1 MKKFIIILASL
12 VLIAS
17 LAFAQDVQR
26 LMTTDMGGSV
36 FYGIKDQLG
45 VPLADGCLI
54 QTIVDGGD
62 AVMSPADPATGDP
75 TGDDQLCLNNIFY
88 LMAVNTGA
96 WGPGYEGGLY
106 WTAYFTFEDPIGS
119 PPEPVANCG
128 DYVYLRAWDGPAIIP
143 FTSAYCNTCVM
154 QVGPAAGS
162 GPGQMDWPCWDD
174 DPCDWVTL
182 PVELSA
188 FTATFMDSYTLI
200 RWSTA
205 SETDVLGFNIYR
217 STEDE
222 YSTSAQINIE
232 HIPGHGSTT
241 EPQDYEFQDIDQLIY
256 ETTYYYWLES
266 VNFGGSSNVYGAIEY
281 TPENGQGGFEEDFE
295 NNMLMNQPNPFSS
308 VTTISYAIKG
318 MLKSEPVKISIYNTL
333 GQLILEDVA
342 KDGVYQFDA
351 SELPT
356 GVYFYKL
363 ETESYNNIK
372 KMMIIR

>member
-12 VLIAS
+12 MLIAS
-17 LAFAQDVQR
+17 LAFAQDVLRQFN
-26 LMTTDMGGSV
+26 TDQGGYN
-36 FYGIKDQLG
+36 FYAIQAPGG
-45 VPLADGCLI
+45 GPLADGCLVQVI
-54 QTIVDGGD
+54 LDGGD
-62 AVMSPADPATGDP
+62 AVMSPADVATGDP
-75 TGDDQLCLNNIFY
+75 TGDDQLCLNNNYYTFTINS
-88 LMAVNTGA
+88 ATATGV
-96 WGPGYEGGLY
+96 PGSF
-106 WTAYFTFEDPIGS
+106 WVMTNFIFEDPLGS

-128 DYVYLRAWDGPAIIP
+128 DYIYLRAWDAPTITP
-143 FTSAYCNTCVM
+143 FVSSYCNTSIM
-154 QVGPAAGS
+154 QVGPPAGT
-162 GPGQMDWPCWDD
+162 GPGVMEWPCWDD
-174 DPCDWVTL
+174 TQWVTL
-182 PVELSA
+182 PVELSS

-232 HIPGHGSTT
+232 HIPGYGTT
-241 EPQDYEFQDIDQLIY
+241 TQPHDYEFQDIDQLIY

-266 VNFGGSSNVYGAIEY
+266 VNYGGGSNVYGAIEY
-281 TPENGQGGFEEDFE
+281 TPENGQGGFEDDFD

-342 KDGVYQFDA
+342 KGGEYQFDA

>member
-1 MKKFIIILASL
+1 MKKIILLIL
-12 VLIAS
+12 VIAIS
-17 LAFAQDVQR
+17 GFVYA
-26 LMTTDMGGSV
+26 
-36 FYGIKDQLG
+36 
-45 VPLADGCLI
+45 
-54 QTIVDGGD
+54 GD
-62 AVMSPADPATGDP
+62 SKNVGT
-75 TGDDQLCLNNIFY
+75 
-88 LMAVNTGA
+88 VV
-96 WGPGYEGGLY
+96 E
-106 WTAYFTFEDPIGS
+106 E
-119 PPEPVANCG
+119 PP
-128 DYVYLRAWDGPAIIP
+128 
-143 FTSAYCNTCVM
+143 
-154 QVGPAAGS
+154 AGS
-162 GPGQMDWPCWDD
+162 GVFPPDGDIDWNAYIDTRPSEILTKISVGSFYNAAFGMCAINVGNFSTPWVAGETLVWDFSWQGSPAVSFAMVLTCGG
-174 DPCDWVTL
+174 DPQYNMTPVTL
-182 PVELSA
+182 PVELSS

-342 KDGVYQFDA
+342 KGGEYQFDA